1 MHSIHAKRQLP
12 GFELTEHYFQVP
24 EGHAAPAG
32 GEEIAIFGR
41 EVVAT
46 EHVGKDLPWMV
57 FLQGG
62 PGHPS
67 PRPME
72 RGGWIG
78 RVIEDYRLLLLDQ
91 RGTGLSTPVTG
102 QTMAAAA
109 SDARG
114 LADRLK
120 LFRSDAIVADC
131 ELIRRELCGDE
142 PWTVLGQS
150 YGGFCLAHYL
160 SAAPEGLAGGLF
172 TGGLPPLVDSVD
184 DVYRATY
191 PIVMERNR
199 LYYERYPDDRNLVRR
214 IAAHLEEHDVRLPS
228 GDRLTTRRLQSLGL
242 NLGFSDGA
250 EILHYLFEQAFA
262 GAEISR
268 TFLKG
273 FESAQ
278 TFDTNPIFLALHEA
292 CYTQGFA
299 SRWSAERVRAEFPA
313 FDDPGD
319 GPLHFTGEMIYPW
332 MFDEIGALAPLREAA
347 HLLAEDDD
355 WPVLYDREVLARNEV
370 PCAAAIYTGD
380 MYVER
385 EFSEETARRIRGLKP
400 WITSE
405 YEHNGLRSN
414 GPHVVGHLLD
424 LMRGRA

>member
-1 MHSIHAKRQLP
+1 MDRS
-12 GFELTEHYFQVP
+12 
-24 EGHAAPAG
+24 
-32 GEEIAIFGR
+32 
-41 EVVAT
+41 
-46 EHVGKDLPWMV
+46 
-57 FLQGG
+57 
-62 PGHPS
+62 
-67 PRPME
+67 
-72 RGGWIG
+72 GWIG
-78 RVIEDYRLLLLDQ
+78 RVLEEYRLLLLDQ
-91 RGTGLSTPVTG
+91 RGTGLSSPVTG
-102 QTMAAAA
+102 QTVKT
-109 SDARG
+109 SSEDPRKQ
-114 LADRLK
+114 ADMLK
-120 LFRSDAIVADC
+120 LFRADSIVADC
-131 ELIRRELCGDE
+131 ELIRRQLCGDE

-160 SAAPEGLAGGLF
+160 SAAPEGLAGGMF

-199 LYYERYPDDRNLVRR
+199 LYYERYPGDVDLVRR
-214 IAAHLEEHDVRLPS
+214 IAAHLVEHDVRLPS

-250 EILHYLFEQAFA
+250 ETLHYLFEEAFCA
-262 GAEISR
+262 GPSGAFLSR

-273 FESAQ
+273 FENAQ

-299 SRWSAERVRAEFPA
+299 SRWSADRLRAEFPA

-332 MFDEIGALAPLREAA
+332 MFDEIGALEPLREAA
-347 HLLAEDDD
+347 HLLAEDED
-355 WPVLYDREVLARNEV
+355 WPVLYDPEVLARNEV

-385 EFSEETARRIRGLKP
+385 NFSEETARRIRGLKP
-400 WITSE
+400 WITNE

-424 LMRGRA
+424 LMHGKA